1 MVSETIKQAQ
11 RMHRKAIEATYD
23 GTCRIYGMQSVKDTV
38 TKVTRQEETLL
49 QDGIAC
55 HLSYSSTALAA
66 GSDTVTGVAQTIK
79 LFLEPEPVVPPGS
92 RIEVTQ
98 QGRTESYAQ
107 SGKAAVYSSHQEIL
121 LEIWKE
127 YA

>member
-1 MVSETIKQAQ
+1 MVSEAIKRAQ

-23 GTCRIYGMQSVKDTV
+23 GTCRIYGMQSVKDPV
-38 TKVTRQEETLL
+38 TTVTRQEEAIV
-49 QDGIAC
+49 QDCVAC
-55 HLSYSSTALAA
+55 HLSYSSTAPAA
-66 GSDTVTGVAQTIK
+66 GSDTVKGVAQTIK
-79 LFLEPEPVVPPGS
+79 LFLAPEPVVPPGC

>member
-1 MVSETIKQAQ
+1 MIRDAIKQAQ
-11 RMHRKAIEATYD
+11 RIHRKAIEATYD
-23 GTCRIYGMQSVKDTV
+23 GTCRIYGMQSVKDPV
-38 TKVTRQEETLL
+38 TKVTRQEEVLV

-55 HLSYSSTALAA
+55 HLSYSSTPPAA
-66 GSDTVTGVAQTIK
+66 GSDTVTAVAQTIK
-79 LFLEPEPVVPPGS
+79 LFLAPELVVPPGS

-98 QGRTESYAQ
+98 QGCTESYAQ

-121 LEIWKE
+121 LELWRD

>member
-1 MVSETIKQAQ
+1 MVSEAIKRAQ

-23 GTCRIYGMQSVKDTV
+23 GTCRIYGMQSVKDPV
-38 TKVTRQEETLL
+38 TKVTRQEEAIV
-49 QDGIAC
+49 QDGVVC
-55 HLSYSSTALAA
+55 HLSYSNTAPAA
-66 GSDTVTGVAQTIK
+66 GSDTVAGVAQTIK
-79 LFLEPEPVVPPGS
+79 LFLAPELVVPPGC

>member
-23 GTCRIYGMQSVKDTV
+23 GTCRIYGMQSVKDPV
-38 TKVTRQEETLL
+38 TKVTRQEETLV

-79 LFLEPEPVVPPGS
+79 LFPPGS

>member
-23 GTCRIYGMQSVKDTV
+23 GTCRIYGMQSVKDPV
-38 TKVTRQEETLL
+38 TKVTRQEETLV

-92 RIEVTQ
+92 RIEGTQ

>member
-1 MVSETIKQAQ
+1 MVSEAIKRAQ

-23 GTCRIYGMQSVKDTV
+23 GTCRIYGMQSVKAPV
-38 TKVTRQEETLL
+38 TKVTRQEEAIV
-49 QDGIAC
+49 QDGVAC
-55 HLSYSSTALAA
+55 HLSYSNTAPAA
-66 GSDTVTGVAQTIK
+66 GSDTVAGVAQTIK
-79 LFLEPEPVVPPGS
+79 LFLAPELVVPPGC